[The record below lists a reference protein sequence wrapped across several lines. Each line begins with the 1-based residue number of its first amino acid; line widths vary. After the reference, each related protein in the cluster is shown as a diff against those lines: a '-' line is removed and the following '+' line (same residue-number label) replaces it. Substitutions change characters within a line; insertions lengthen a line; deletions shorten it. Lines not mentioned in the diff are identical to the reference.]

1 MIKVIYNNC
10 KYLFYTI
17 LLICFTAC
25 STTKNLPEDE
35 TLYTGIKKMIVENQD
50 KSEEGE
56 ATMVEVEAALAY
68 PPNNA
73 LLGSSSVRT
82 PFPYK
87 LWIYNDFVNSK
98 TKLGKWIFN
107 HFAATPVY
115 LSTVNPELRAKIAT
129 NVLHNYGYFNGA
141 VSYSVE
147 KEKNPKKAKVN
158 YLVNMRNPYY
168 IDSVMYARFPYAADS
183 LIRETY
189 ANRLLKDGDNFS
201 VLKLENER
209 ARLSNLFRNN
219 GYYYYRP
226 DYITYLADTI
236 QKPGEVSLKVVPIGG
251 LTKNINKQ
259 WYIGNL
265 SVYMRNNQ
273 QRGTFTDS
281 LQRGSLSIYYSGKK
295 IPLRPRVLFN
305 NFRFRKGELYS
316 QENQYYTQQNIT
328 RMGIFSSL
336 DFQYTPRDT
345 TDVCDTLDVRINA
358 TFDKP
363 LDGEL
368 EFDFTSKSND
378 QLGPGVSF
386 GVSKRNAF
394 RGGETFSFKLDASY
408 EWQTGSSVEGSSSM
422 INSYEFGTSVSLDY
436 PRLVIP
442 FMKYK
447 WSRYPSST
455 QFKLYADQLNRA
467 GYFRLLSFGGNASY
481 SYQPTATSRHTFSPF
496 RLTFNLLQSTTAKF
510 DSITANNK
518 ALYSSL
524 KNQFIPAMSYTYTY
538 DDAPIRPKGNHL
550 WWESS
555 VTSAGNV
562 TSLIYRM
569 FGQPFEKKDKELFGN
584 PFAQFLKFTTEI
596 RKSYRLGEKSRLATR
611 FMAGVIHS
619 YGNSSTAPYSEQFY
633 IGGANSIRAFTV
645 RSLGPGSYHPESDKM
660 YSYIDQTGDL
670 KLEANVE
677 YRFPILGNLYGATF
691 LDAGNIWLLHKD
703 EQRPGAQISLSNFGK
718 EIALGTGVGLRYDL
732 EFIILRLDL
741 GIAIHAPYE
750 TSKKGYYNIPKFKDG
765 LGLHFAIGYPF

>member
-1 MIKVIYNNC
+1 MMKEIKNHSKELIYA
-10 KYLFYTI
+10 I
-17 LLICFTAC
+17 LLIGFTAC
-25 STTKNLPEDE
+25 STTKNLPVDE
-35 TLYTGIKKMIVENQD
+35 TLYTGIKKMVVENRD
-50 KSEEGE
+50 RSDEGD

-73 LLGSSSVRT
+73 LLGSSSIRV

-87 LWIYNDFVNSK
+87 LWIYNGFVNSR

-107 HFAATPVY
+107 HFAANPVY
-115 LSTVNPELRAKIAT
+115 LSVVNPELRAKIAT
-129 NVLHNYGYFNGA
+129 NVLHNYGYFNGT

-147 KEKNPKKAKVN
+147 EEKNPKKAKVN
-158 YLVNMRNPYY
+158 YLINMGKPYY
-168 IDSVMYARFPYAADS
+168 IDSVVYERFPHAADS
-183 LIRETY
+183 LIRAAY
-189 ANRLLKDGDNFS
+189 PDRLIHGGENFS
-201 VLKLENER
+201 VLRLENER
-209 ARLSNLFRNN
+209 TRLSDLFRNH
-219 GYYYYRP
+219 GYYYYRS

-251 LTKNINKQ
+251 LTHRINRQ
-259 WYIGNL
+259 WHIGDL
-265 SVYMRNNQ
+265 SIYMRNNQ
-273 QRGTFTDS
+273 QRGSYTDS
-281 LQRGSLSIYYSGKK
+281 LKREGLAIYYSGKK

-316 QENQYYTQQNIT
+316 QERQSYTQQNIT

-345 TDVCDTLDVRINA
+345 TSVCDTLDVRINA

-422 INSYEFGTSVSLDY
+422 INSYEFGASVSLDY

-447 WSRYPSST
+447 WTRYPSSS
-455 QFKLYADQLNRA
+455 QFKLYAEQLNRA

-481 SYQPTATSRHTFSPF
+481 AYQPSATSKHSFSPY

-538 DDAPIRPKGNHL
+538 DDTPMKSKRNHL
-550 WWESS
+550 WWETS

-562 TSLIYRM
+562 TSLVYRM
-569 FGQPFEKKDKELFGN
+569 FGQVFSEKDKELFGN
-584 PFAQFLKFTTEI
+584 PFAQFLKFTTEM
-596 RKSYRLGEKSRLATR
+596 RKTYRLGEKSRLATR
-611 FMAGVIHS
+611 LMAGIIHP

-645 RSLGPGSYHPESDKM
+645 RSLGPGRYRPESEKM

-677 YRFPILGNLYGATF
+677 YRFPILGSLYGAAF

-703 EQRPGAQISLSNFGK
+703 EQRPGAEFSFSRLGK
-718 EIALGTGVGLRYDL
+718 EMALGTGVGVRYDL

-741 GIAIHAPYE
+741 GIGIHAPYE